1 MMELFFLKEKFGYKD
16 NIGRVECMAKAMKL
30 RDIVCRV
37 IIDHRKLT
45 EYALSPFSPSGR
57 HKAIVFEQTLS
68 FTRDNYADLI
78 EQIEKDVLDA
88 PAAFHGEDE
97 FGHRYT
103 VDITVHGTEGRWAV
117 VRTGWFVSHGTD
129 EARLVTL
136 YVRR

>member
-1 MMELFFLKEKFGYKD
+1 
-16 NIGRVECMAKAMKL
+16 MAKAMKL
-30 RDIVCRV
+30 SDIVCRV

-57 HKAIVFEQTLS
+57 HKAIVFEQALG

-78 EQIEKDVLDA
+78 EQIEKNVLDA

-117 VRTGWFVSHGTD
+117 FASLNLKLALRWFSACVPVGLCLMEQMKRD
-129 EARLVTL
+129 W
-136 YVRR
+136 